1 MVRICLTTKL
11 FIKVVHYMKNLGKSD
26 SIIAD
31 LGLLIT
37 DYLENIGASLTYQL
51 FLNDQEQLTKAEMK
65 ENQTIGLY

>member
-1 MVRICLTTKL
+1 
-11 FIKVVHYMKNLGKSD
+11 MKNLGKSD

-51 FLNDQEQLTKAEMK
+51 FLNDHEQLTKAEMK

>member
-31 LGLLIT
+31 LDLLIT
-37 DYLENIGASLTYQL
+37 DYLENIGASLKYQL
-51 FLNDQEQLTKAEMK
+51 FLNGHEQLTKAEMK
-65 ENQTIGLY
+65 ENQAIGLY